1 MRLFLTII
9 LWIAGPFILTAQ
21 ETDLC
26 RKSTEGKDFW
36 FGFMESR
43 NYNPNHYLEITVT
56 AREATTFTIT
66 IGTSETPFGGTYTV
80 NANNSRQVLIPWDLV
95 EAIGSEEIQDKG
107 IHLVAQK
114 PVNLYALNWD
124 QNSADVAVIY
134 PVESLGNE
142 HFAMCYYPDIDLNS
156 AVSNGKNSEFLIV
169 ATVDSTEVVIT
180 PSKITDRL
188 NPKDSAFTVILN
200 KGEIYQVQSENI
212 EGTGVL
218 GQGDLTGS
226 HVMASKPIAFYSG
239 SLSTTVPSGECCWD
253 HLYEQIPP
261 VQAWGREYFAV
272 PLQSRQQD
280 RYRILAAEDNTTIQ
294 ITGRLPFV
302 LNRGEYEELVF
313 FYNDPKR
320 IFADKPILVAQFSQ
334 SRNVDRQYTG
344 GNGDPFMIILSST
357 AQSKNDVTF
366 VAYESLDLDI
376 QGYTG
381 IEKYFVNIVTLTS
394 EVPNILLNGQSI
406 VPDFKPF
413 VENKY
418 SYAQKVIVPG
428 THRIENTKKEGGFLA
443 YVYGFGG
450 VESYGYGVGF
460 NLDLILDLG
469 ESINFHGDT
478 LLLCAGD
485 SVVLDAG
492 PYFDSYNWNTGA
504 TSQTQTITEK
514 GWYSVQTSTRD
525 GCQLEDS
532 IYIFVSHPKTDL
544 GIDSDEG
551 CFPYSIELTGDNGY
565 EKYLWQNEFGDTLS
579 TNQKFIASK
588 TGEFKVTV
596 FDNYNCAASDKM
608 NLVVFPVPEVNLS
621 GSKLICGEKNT
632 EIEVSIS
639 GTPENIWN
647 FNGSYNW
654 SSNLSSVVFSEST
667 IRSTKIDVPEWGDY
681 EIYFQLQTVDNCI
694 TIDTFPLRFHP
705 QPSSLFNFED
715 DAKCE
720 GYSKKL
726 IFPGFGAATDSATF
740 YWDLDGCQFVD
751 TLGWQTYNVSV
762 GAFLNKQPFIQL
774 VINDNGCI
782 SDTTIKPLGAKPNF
796 VMEADNRRGCDELTV
811 NFSSYLL
818 TDDKVDFYWTF
829 DDSKTV
835 NQQNVIIHYTET
847 GFYKV
852 NLTIVNPITQCTN
865 GFTLD
870 SMIRVFPTPTAKIS
884 VDPTFCYTDSA
895 HIFYTHNI
903 DSSLCFWKFS
913 GLHQVGPGND
923 SITVIIDNPTGNVQ
937 LIVDE
942 FGCKSSPVEMQ
953 LKRKPHFNFFAENEE
968 GCEPYSVDIFA
979 EPHDSLLNFFWVTDS
994 LPYPQD
1000 FSHQYYFAN
1009 QGKYNVTLTAYSN
1022 ETGCSDTLIK
1032 TDWIRVHPK
1041 PLSKFEVDFPVALI
1055 ENATIT
1061 YTNYSERAVDY
1072 LWDFGDGE
1080 TTDLFEPVHTFKELG
1095 EYNNLLYA
1103 VSDFGCPDTSEFLIK
1118 ILPFSVYAPNAF
1130 RPNSEIPENR
1140 TFLPVGIGAD
1150 ENRFNLKVFDRWGQI
1165 VFETNS
1171 PYNPW
1176 DGTTKKGDAA
1186 PMGNYV
1192 WISHFYDIQGYE
1204 HNQKGQILLIR

>member
-9 LWIAGPFILTAQ
+9 LLISGTFILPAQ
-21 ETDLC
+21 EIDLC

-56 AREATTFTIT
+56 AREATTFNIT
-66 IGTSETPFGGTYTV
+66 IGSSETPFGAGYNV
-80 NANNSRQVLIPWDLV
+80 NANSSRQVLIPWDMV
-95 EAIGSEEIQDKG
+95 EAIGSEEVQNKG

-114 PVNLYALNWD
+114 PVNVYALNWD
-124 QNSADVAVIY
+124 RNSADVAVIY
-134 PVESLGNE
+134 PVESLGTE

-169 ATVDSTEVVIT
+169 AAEDSTLVMIT
-180 PSKITDRL
+180 PSKVTDRL
-188 NPKDSAFTVILN
+188 KPKDSTFTVILN
-200 KGEIYQVQSENI
+200 KGEIYQVQSENDK
-212 EGTGVL
+212 GSGDF

-226 HVMASKPIAFYSG
+226 HVMSSKPVAFYSG

-280 RYRILAAEDNTTIQ
+280 RYRIIAAEDNTTIQ
-294 ITGRLPFV
+294 ITGRLPIV
-302 LNRGEYEELVF
+302 LNRGEFEELVF
-313 FYNDPKR
+313 FYTDPKR

-334 SRNVDRQYTG
+334 SRDIDRQFTG

-357 AQSKNDVTF
+357 TQSKNDVTF
-366 VAYESLDLDI
+366 VAYDSDNI
-376 QGYTG
+376 K
-381 IEKYFVNIVTLTS
+381 KYFVNIVTLTS
-394 EVPNILLNGQSI
+394 EVQNILLNGQSI
-406 VPDFKPF
+406 QNEFKPF
-413 VENKY
+413 AENKY
-418 SYAQKVIVPG
+418 SYAQKEIVPG
-428 THRIENTKKEGGFLA
+428 THHLENKNKDRGFLA

-469 ESINFHGDT
+469 ESINFQGDT

-485 SVVLDAG
+485 SVILDAG
-492 PYFDSYNWNTGA
+492 PYFDSYKWNTGA
-504 TSQTQTITEK
+504 VSQTQTITTA
-514 GWYSVQTSTRD
+514 GWYSVETATRD
-525 GCQLEDS
+525 GCQLQDS

-544 GIDSDEG
+544 GIETDEG
-551 CFPYSIELTGDNGY
+551 CSPYSIELKGDNGY
-565 EKYLWQNEFGDTLS
+565 EKYLWQNEFGDSLS
-579 TNQKFIASK
+579 TNQKFIASE
-588 TGEFKVTV
+588 TGEFKITV
-596 FDNYNCAASDKM
+596 FDKYQCSASDKM
-608 NLVVFPVPEVNLS
+608 KLVVFPVPEIKLS
-621 GSKLICGEKNT
+621 GSNLICGEKNT
-632 EIEVSIS
+632 KIEVSIS

-647 FNGSYNW
+647 FNGSYKW
-654 SSNLSSVVFSEST
+654 LSNQPSVVFSEST
-667 IRSTKIDVPEWGDY
+667 NHSTKIEVPDWGNY

-694 TIDTFPLRFHP
+694 TIDTLPVRFHP
-705 QPSSLFNFED
+705 NPNSQFNFED

-726 IFPGFGAATDSATF
+726 IFPGFGSATDSATF

-751 TLGWQTYNVSV
+751 TLSWQTYNVSV
-762 GAFLNKQPFIQL
+762 GAFLNRQPFVQL
-774 VINDNGCI
+774 VIDDNGCI
-782 SDTTIKPLGAKPNF
+782 SDTTVRPIGAKPNF
-796 VMEADNRRGCDELTV
+796 VMDADNQRGCDELTV
-811 NFSSYLL
+811 SFSSHLL
-818 TDDKVDFYWTF
+818 TDDKVDFFWTF
-829 DDSKTV
+829 DDTEMV
-835 NQQNVIIHYTET
+835 NQQNVVKHYTET

-852 NLTIVNPITQCTN
+852 NLTIVNPVTQCTN

-870 SMIRVFPTPTAKIS
+870 SMIQVFPTPTAEIS
-884 VDPTFCYTDSA
+884 ADPTFCYSDSA
-895 HIFYTHNI
+895 RIFYTHNI
-903 DSSLCFWKFS
+903 DSSFCIWEFS
-913 GLHQVGPGND
+913 GLHQAGAGND
-923 SITVIIDNPTGNVQ
+923 SITVIIDNPSGSVQ

-953 LKRKPHFNFFAENEE
+953 LNRKPHFNFFTESEE
-968 GCEPYSVDIFA
+968 GCEPFNVEIFA
-979 EPHDSLLNFFWVTDS
+979 EPHDSLLDFFWITDS
-994 LPYPQD
+994 LPYPED
-1000 FSHQYYFAN
+1000 MSHQYYLAN
-1009 QGKYNVTLTAYSN
+1009 QGKYEIALSAYSN

-1032 TDWIRVHPK
+1032 PDWIWVHPK

-1061 YTNYSERAVDY
+1061 YTNYSEKAVDF

-1080 TTDLFEPVHTFKELG
+1080 TSAEFEPVHTFKELG
-1095 EYNNLLYA
+1095 EYSNQLFV
-1103 VSDFGCPDTSEFLIK
+1103 VSEFGCADTSEFAIK
-1118 ILPFSVYAPNAF
+1118 ILPFSVFTPNAF

-1140 TFLPVGIGAD
+1140 TFMPVGIGAD
-1150 ENRFNLKVFDRWGQI
+1150 ESRFFLKVYDRWGQI
-1165 VFETNS
+1165 IFETDS
-1171 PYNPW
+1171 PHNPW
-1176 DGTTKKGDAA
+1176 DGTTKNGSDA